1 MIKSEFWSM
10 AIQNS
15 VLIKGGGTD
24 GTAARRH

>member
-15 VLIKGGGTD
+15 VLIKGGGTERM
-24 GTAARRH
+24 AAHRH

>member
-15 VLIKGGGTD
+15 VLIKGGGSD
-24 GTAARRH
+24 GTAAHRH